1 MNIKKKGNK
10 FFVDGEVENKQSI
23 LNIKLLKLLKFDLND
38 VDLNNVN
45 FDSKNKFSFEI
56 DNKLDL
62 KNFILNSDINID
74 QLKYK
79 QPIFLKEYFS
89 NINEI
94 IIFKDQEIKLKYIN
108 NKILIKGKGKIKLE
122 KEFDDIRY
130 LINKNGLTFN
140 VG

>member
-1 MNIKKKGNK
+1 MIWGAFSNFLVQEEEVNEQEEENI
-10 FFVDGEVENKQSI
+10 
-23 LNIKLLKLLKFDLND
+23 D
-38 VDLNNVN
+38 VDVEKDVDIDVTDKEEVDVPIIEVAPAGKPSLDWEVNNVN

-94 IIFKDQEIKLKYIN
+94 IMVTAS
-108 NKILIKGKGKIKLE
+108 E
-122 KEFDDIRY
+122 KSMTR
-130 LINKNGLTFN
+130 
-140 VG
+140 